1 MTPPWSS
8 QVRLPP
14 SCGAFTSQFSPKSKC
29 DALMIGWSVSTTTAD
44 AGPTVVTAAALAAA
58 VTRPTAARRLSR
70 RRRAGRVS
78 VLVVPVVPVLVL
90 VLVMAVLLGGLTGR
104 DLRSGPHHAGHTS
117 G

>member
-70 RRRAGRVS
+70 RRRALRVS
-78 VLVVPVVPVLVL
+78 VLVVPVLVLVL
-90 VLVMAVLLGGLTGR
+90 VLVMAVLLGVLTGR